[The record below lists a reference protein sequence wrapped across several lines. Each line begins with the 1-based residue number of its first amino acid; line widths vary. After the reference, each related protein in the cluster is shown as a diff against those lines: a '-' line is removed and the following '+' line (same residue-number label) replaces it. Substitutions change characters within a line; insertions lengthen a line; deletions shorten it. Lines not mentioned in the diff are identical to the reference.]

1 MLKKLGKLDIVILV
15 SAALTLISLLIFSK
29 STFRFFLW
37 LTIVLGAAKLMAYLN
52 VYRKEVYSK
61 LGKLDAAILSLALIA
76 LFSFFFFSKGTYKFF
91 LWLAVILA
99 VIRLLGILRRRLL
112 WKIRNRLIIASLFFI
127 VTPIVLI
134 TVFYYL
140 IANIVIYQ
148 YNSAIFGNLL
158 RNDIQ
163 SYGEFA
169 DYCLDLAD
177 EQRILAEVERFQR
190 RRTPFMNL
198 VFSRE
203 RGGRLEPF
211 FVYPEDFTKKVPD
224 LNGLLAGFKEGFLKS
239 GGVLYHGVQR
249 RKGGF
254 AALIVE
260 TMNQELFDA
269 MPPIGDFK
277 VMFMGAGGNVIGTN
291 SGGGVTVSLEGNEGV
306 AFEKYHFPCTSP
318 ISRRLRMFFCRG
330 RRQRS

>member
-1 MLKKLGKLDIVILV
+1 MHMLKKLRKLDVVILV

-29 STFRFFLW
+29 SMFRFFLW
-37 LTIVLGAAKLMAYLN
+37 LTIVLGVAKLISYLN

-76 LFSFFFFSKGTYKFF
+76 LFSFFFSKGTYKFF
-91 LWLAVILA
+91 LWLAIILA

-198 VFSRE
+198 AFFRE
-203 RGGRLEPF
+203 RTGRLEPF

-224 LNGLLAGFKEGFLKS
+224 LNGPLARFKDGLPQ
-239 GGVLYHGVQR
+239 GR
-249 RKGGF
+249 RRPVSRCATPQGEF

-260 TMNQELFDA
+260 TINQELFDA

-277 VMFMGAGGNVIGTN
+277 VMFMGAGGNVVG
-291 SGGGVTVSLEGNEGV
+291 SASAGEMTVRLDGNEDA
-306 AFEKYHFPCTSP
+306 AFEKYHFPFPFTFRFWDLTSSRGA
-318 ISRRLRMFFCRG
+318 SRR
-330 RRQRS
+330 